1 MFFMDKFYSPG
12 YTILEH
18 EADVGIE
25 SYGRDLAEL
34 FTNTARALFSLITD
48 LVTVES
54 TETRS
59 VTIDNGDE
67 LLVAFLNELLYLWDT
82 ERFIPGTYSLMV
94 EGGKLEAE
102 MTGEI
107 LDPDKHHVH
116 KEVKA
121 ATYHKFSIRH
131 KGDRLEA
138 TIYLD
143 I

>member
-1 MFFMDKFYSPG
+1 MDKFYSPG

-48 LVTVES
+48 LVTVGS

-82 ERFIPGTYSLMV
+82 ERFIPGKYSLMV
-94 EGGKLEAE
+94 EEGKLEAE

-107 LDPDKHHVH
+107 LDPDKHNIHR
-116 KEVKA
+116 EVKA
-121 ATYHKFSIRH
+121 ATYHKFSIRQ
-131 KGDRLEA
+131 KGDKLEA
-138 TIYLD
+138 TVYLD